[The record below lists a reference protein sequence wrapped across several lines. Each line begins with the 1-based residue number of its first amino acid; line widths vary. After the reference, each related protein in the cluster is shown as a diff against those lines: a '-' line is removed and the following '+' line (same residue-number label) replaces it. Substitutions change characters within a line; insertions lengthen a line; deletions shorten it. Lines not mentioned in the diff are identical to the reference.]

1 MGFTLIEL
9 GDLDQ
14 AERWFKLS
22 LEYQPEAAAK
32 VQGELDYIAE
42 LRRKK

>member
-14 AERWFKLS
+14 AEKWFKLS
-22 LEYQPEAAAK
+22 LEYEPEAMAR

-42 LRRKK
+42 MRRKK